1 MLKSIHIENFKS
13 YRSATL
19 HLAPLTVLIG
29 ANASGKSNALE
40 AIRLLSWLAQ
50 GQKLSSLQYQVNQND
65 RVVRGHVQD
74 LARKE
79 AANFLIGCS
88 TKETQV
94 PATLKIKVVFREGEG
109 LHIESEECI
118 KADDNFLYRTVRPS
132 QGAGTDILVEYN
144 NFAPG
149 RMPRITCH
157 DQQGIFTQ
165 LGNAARFS
173 EGHSKSKKV
182 IPNCVRELEHELAE
196 ILFLDPVPHRMREYS
211 FPSESHLNGDGS
223 NLSSVLW
230 HLCRVP
236 EFEGLLL
243 NFIQSLPEQEIS
255 SINFIRTPRGE
266 VMLRLEETF
275 GGSNRYVDADLLSD
289 GTLRVL
295 AIAAALLSAPVGSM
309 VIIEEIDNGVHP
321 SRARR
326 LLDSIS
332 AVAESRGLSILIS
345 SHNPALLDALPD
357 SAIPNVVFC
366 YRDRTDGYSK
376 LVRLQDVPDYPE
388 LIGQGSLGELVTHGV
403 LERFVKDYQGAEKK
417 KEQALSWLES
427 IAHIGEDAQ

>member
-1 MLKSIHIENFKS
+1 MLKSIHIKDFKS

-65 RVVRGHVQD
+65 RVVRGNIHD
-74 LARKE
+74 LARKGT
-79 AANFLIGCS
+79 ANLTLGCQANNAGKSDLRITIG
-88 TKETQV
+88 
-94 PATLKIKVVFREGEG
+94 FRDGEG
-109 LHIESEECI
+109 LHIEHEECTQR
-118 KADDNFLYRTVRPS
+118 DGTFLYRTVRPTN
-132 QGAGTDILVEYN
+132 GAATDIQVEYN
-144 NFAPG
+144 NFARGGKKPQ
-149 RMPRITCH
+149 ITCH

-165 LGNAARFS
+165 LGSAARFAD
-173 EGHSKSKKV
+173 GHSLSKKV
-182 IPNCVRELEHELAE
+182 IPQTAHAFERRLASM
-196 ILFLDPVPHRMREYS
+196 LFVDPVPHKMRSYS
-211 FPSESHLNGDGS
+211 FRTERNLNGDGS
-223 NLSSVLW
+223 NLSAVLW
-230 HLCRVP
+230 HLWQVN
-236 EFEGLLL
+236 EFRPFILG
-243 NFIQSLPEQEIS
+243 FIQSLPEQDITGIDFLEG
-255 SINFIRTPRGE
+255 PRGE
-266 VMLRLEETF
+266 LMVRLIETF
-275 GGSNRYVDADLLSD
+275 GGEDRHVDAGLLSD

-295 AIAAALLSAPVGSM
+295 AIAAALLSAPTGSM
-309 VIIEEIDNGVHP
+309 VIVEEIDNGVHP

-332 AVAESRGLSILIS
+332 AVAKSRGLSILIS

-357 SAIPNVVFC
+357 SAIPDVVFC